1 MGGVAELPGWAIS
14 VGAVLVSVVIALVGW
29 LLKRA
34 IGDLDK
40 RFSDL
45 ALQIGQ
51 LQERLES
58 KVTQTGEHAVS
69 LGIVSAQ
76 VAALDKRLSRLE
88 GEAGTCV
95 LEGRIKALEVER

>member
-1 MGGVAELPGWAIS
+1 MTELPGWAIS
-14 VGAVLVSVVIALVGW
+14 IGAVLVSVVIALVGW

-45 ALQIGQ
+45 AIQIGQ
-51 LQERLES
+51 LQERLEA

-76 VAALDKRLSRLE
+76 VAALEKRLSRLE
-88 GEAGTCV
+88 GESGTCV
-95 LEGRIKALEVER
+95 MEARIQALEVAR